1 MDAFVA
7 GLARAAGGAFT
18 RADAHRWGLSDNDLA
33 RRARR
38 GTLVRVRRGVYT
50 LPSPSVTPE
59 EAHAERAK
67 AILLTR
73 ADSRAGA
80 RSTLA
85 LARLPLVRVDLS
97 TVILCGPGQE
107 RYRRGEVV
115 TYPTPRLE
123 PETTV
128 DGTPSVAIETALFQT
143 VARDGM
149 TAAIVAGDAAL
160 RRGLVT
166 ELSLERRRLE
176 LGRLAP
182 RGKVLITSLDASA
195 ESPAESLM
203 RLVLRGLGYEVETQV
218 VIRTPTGEFVG
229 RVDALIDGC
238 VIAEFDGAVKYGG
251 AEGREELVREKRR
264 EGRAARPRLRRHPG
278 DLVGPLRARTPRRH
292 DPPGEGSAAG
302 EGRSPVTSERLIGAL

>member
-1 MDAFVA
+1 M
-7 GLARAAGGAFT
+7 
-18 RADAHRWGLSDNDLA
+18 
-33 RRARR
+33 
-38 GTLVRVRRGVYT
+38 
-50 LPSPSVTPE
+50 
-59 EAHAERAK
+59 
-67 AILLTR
+67 
-73 ADSRAGA
+73 
-80 RSTLA
+80 
-85 LARLPLVRVDLS
+85 
-97 TVILCGPGQE
+97 
-107 RYRRGEVV
+107 

-264 EGRAARPRLRRHPG
+264 EDA
-278 DLVGPLRARTPRRH
+278 LRALGFVVIRVTWSDLFEPGRLDAMIRQGKAQLQGRDAPRSRQS
-292 DPPGEGSAAG
+292 G
-302 EGRSPVTSERLIGAL
+302 